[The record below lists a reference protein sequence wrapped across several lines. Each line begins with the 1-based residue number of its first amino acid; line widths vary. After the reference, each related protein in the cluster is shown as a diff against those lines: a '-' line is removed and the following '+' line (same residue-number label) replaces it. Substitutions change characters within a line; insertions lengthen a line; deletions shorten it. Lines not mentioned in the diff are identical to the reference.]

1 MTVAL
6 IRQYKAGLPI
16 GPGPQAVLGC
26 CWGLQCRS
34 SLSSITRWGL
44 DVTSVPALV
53 CGSCSVLLP
62 RTHGVVPF
70 AGSRQPQLRADSV
83 EKTELQGIEKRAGW
97 PGKWLLHFRFGLRLP
112 VGIEVMESLQGQEHA
127 LFVLVLFFLINSFSP
142 VLLKAML
149 ARSLNLQET
158 QPAVS
163 HNSFTLQAGK
173 AFASVS
179 CTQISTVSLHN
190 AHKAACVMLF
200 NLSMEPKL
208 LFFPLA
214 NSSS

>member
-1 MTVAL
+1 
-6 IRQYKAGLPI
+6 
-16 GPGPQAVLGC
+16 
-26 CWGLQCRS
+26 
-34 SLSSITRWGL
+34 
-44 DVTSVPALV
+44 
-53 CGSCSVLLP
+53 
-62 RTHGVVPF
+62 
-70 AGSRQPQLRADSV
+70 
-83 EKTELQGIEKRAGW
+83 
-97 PGKWLLHFRFGLRLP
+97 
-112 VGIEVMESLQGQEHA
+112 MESLQGQEHA

-163 HNSFTLQAGK
+163 HNSFTSQAGK

-179 CTQISTVSLHN
+179 CTQLSTVSLHN

-214 NSSS
+214 NSSSQQSCDLPSLIFSKQPFYNAESSCMHPSQQNGHHAVITCKNTDQRITAKSPDDIHKLGQLAEIKKSKGWKC